1 MEVEGEEEEDEDDED
16 DDEGD
21 EDDDDEEDEDE
32 DDEGEHPFGDQFQ
45 ELEDAIYRL
54 PLDTGDDDMDLM
66 IHYQD
71 EPGLHNHMDAHERM
85 RAIQVKPL
93 EFKKK
98 PVKIAVGCLDG
109 TLFKSIQILKRKY
122 TIVFPFPKRNQ
133 IY

>member
-85 RAIQVKPL
+85 RAIQVKLL
-93 EFKKK
+93 EKVGIILKLPGKFA
-98 PVKIAVGCLDG
+98 KIATHKFLD
-109 TLFKSIQILKRKY
+109 LIFKLQ
-122 TIVFPFPKRNQ
+122 F
-133 IY
+133 

>member
-1 MEVEGEEEEDEDDED
+1 MIQ
-16 DDEGD
+16 
-21 EDDDDEEDEDE
+21 EDEDE

-85 RAIQVKPL
+85 RAIQVKT
-93 EFKKK
+93 
-98 PVKIAVGCLDG
+98 VKINSNFEKGV
-109 TLFKSIQILKRKY
+109 
-122 TIVFPFPKRNQ
+122 
-133 IY
+133 